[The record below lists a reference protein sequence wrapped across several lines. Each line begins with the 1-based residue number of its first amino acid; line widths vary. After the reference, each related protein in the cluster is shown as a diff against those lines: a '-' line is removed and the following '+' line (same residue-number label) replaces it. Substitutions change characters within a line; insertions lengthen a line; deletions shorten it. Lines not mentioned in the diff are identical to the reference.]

1 MSTPLAS
8 PRAAIRMA
16 DLLHAELIKIRTLP
30 ATWLA
35 LCAAFAAH
43 TVLGLLAGT
52 DAVRIG
58 GPGGLHEIGRL
69 GTLMLSPVYA
79 FVAVAVFA
87 GGGEYRGGQLRVTL
101 AAMPR
106 RTRLFAAKLAATVV
120 AALLAAVPVVL
131 PGHLLQHAPGFG
143 GDRLAALLAVHLL
156 LSLIGYGLAV
166 AARGVVAPLAA
177 LALAA
182 VVVAPALRGALPGL
196 VSLLPHDAALSL
208 LGRPADPATALTRPA
223 ALLTLTTWA
232 AASVGTA
239 WALFVHRD
247 S

>member
-1 MSTPLAS
+1 MTA
-8 PRAAIRMA
+8 RGAIRMT
-16 DLLHAELIKIRTLP
+16 DLVHAELIKIRTLP

-35 LCAAFAAH
+35 LSAAFAAH

-52 DAVRIG
+52 DAVRVG
-58 GPGGLHEIGRL
+58 GPDGLHQIGRL
-69 GTLMLSPVYA
+69 GTLMLSPAYA

-106 RTRLFAAKLAATVV
+106 RTRLFAAKLAAAV
-120 AALLAAVPVVL
+120 AVALLAAIPAVL
-131 PGHLLQHAPGFG
+131 PGHLLQHAPEPA

-166 AARGVVAPLAA
+166 VARGVVAPLAV
-177 LALAA
+177 LVLAA
-182 VVVAPALRGALPGL
+182 VVVAPAFRGTLPGL
-196 VSLLPHDAALSL
+196 VSLLPHESALSL
-208 LGRPADPATALTRPA
+208 IGLPAAPATALTRPA
-223 ALLTLTTWA
+223 ALLTLAVWA
-232 AASVGTA
+232 TASVGAA
-239 WALFVHRD
+239 WALFVRRD